1 MSQHTKQTVWTVT
14 KKIIFKLSNQKEE
27 TYDKAT
33 LAKVRKTLGKPL
45 SASIVCIASA
55 RCFNKC
61 DAR

>member
-45 SASIVCIASA
+45 
-55 RCFNKC
+55 NKQQKYGQFC
-61 DAR
+61 SKIYQRNF

>member
-45 SASIVCIASA
+45 SEAT
-55 RCFNKC
+55 
-61 DAR
+61 